1 MKKLPADAERTYSN
15 LEVLRNDMITEN
27 IKAPRR
33 PISID
38 LTMK

>member
-15 LEVLRNDMITEN
+15 LEVLRSDMSTEN
-27 IKAPRR
+27 TKAPNK
-33 PISID
+33 PINMD